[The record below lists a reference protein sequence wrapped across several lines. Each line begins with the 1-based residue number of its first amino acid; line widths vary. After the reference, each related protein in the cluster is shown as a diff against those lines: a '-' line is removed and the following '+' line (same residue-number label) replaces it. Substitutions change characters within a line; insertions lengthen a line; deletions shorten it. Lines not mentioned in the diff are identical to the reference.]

1 VKAARTGVRS
11 VPVLTN
17 LTPCCRR
24 PLHLDHVASE
34 DADGNRTVDDAAL
47 IFAVNLHLATCRG
60 R

>member
-1 VKAARTGVRS
+1 MKAVAGAKP
-11 VPVLTN
+11 VPVMTN

-34 DADGNRTVDDAAL
+34 DGDGRRTMDDRAL
-47 IFAVNLHLATCRG
+47 LFAVNLHLATCSG